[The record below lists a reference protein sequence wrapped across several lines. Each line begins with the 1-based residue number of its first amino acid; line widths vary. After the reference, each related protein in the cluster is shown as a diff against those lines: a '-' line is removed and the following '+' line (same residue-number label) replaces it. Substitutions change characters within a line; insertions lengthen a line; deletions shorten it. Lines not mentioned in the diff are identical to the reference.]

1 MSDPRSPFADRGS
14 SNQAAS
20 ISAVS
25 ELHVGKFSET
35 LMDHVT
41 SPRNS
46 GVMELP
52 DLTGTAGVPGSG
64 PFMVLSL
71 RVQEGRI
78 TAAKF
83 QTYGCGPTIVSGSM
97 LTEMIIGRTIE
108 ECRELTAECMD
119 RRCCELRGR
128 YTQLLWGPEQR
139 GGAMSWFECPA
150 WSSVSLERIF
160 PANGCERS
168 PIH

>member
-1 MSDPRSPFADRGS
+1 MA
-14 SNQAAS
+14 
-20 ISAVS
+20 
-25 ELHVGKFSET
+25 KFSET

-52 DLTGTAGVPGSG
+52 DLTGMAAVPGSG
-64 PFMVLSL
+64 PFVVVYISV
-71 RVQEGRI
+71 RDGTVV
-78 TAAKF
+78 AAKF

-139 GGAMSWFECPA
+139 GGAMSWFECSA
-150 WSSVSLERIF
+150 VVSLAGADLPGE
-160 PANGCERS
+160 GC
-168 PIH
+168 